1 MSTVVGEGAL
11 ETEVRR
17 GGRFVLGTSP
27 SFLRSFKY
35 LVILNHF
42 LATQLGERYLDE
54 IYVMSGACLGMR

>member
-27 SFLRSFKY
+27 SLRSFKY

-42 LATQLGERYLDE
+42 LATQLGQRYLDE
-54 IYVMSGACLGMR
+54 IYVMSGVCLGMR